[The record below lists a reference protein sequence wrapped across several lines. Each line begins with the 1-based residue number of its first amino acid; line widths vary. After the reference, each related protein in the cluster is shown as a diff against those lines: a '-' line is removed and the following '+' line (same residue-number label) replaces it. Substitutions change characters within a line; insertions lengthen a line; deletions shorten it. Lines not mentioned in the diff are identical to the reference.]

1 MIYFT
6 GLKTFSLLKLFFRQF
21 ILFILSLLFCFQIS
35 AQATFTIHHQDESLF
50 IPFEQLPVLYAD
62 EKVSIEQIS
71 NALFTGDKKNSDTNF
86 YTQFILLNNTNSD
99 KQYVLETPKTG
110 LVNCWVKKQNDS
122 SWQLLKT
129 GSILKLTERSLHS
142 NTNGLIIE
150 LLKGEPLKVILQFK
164 SVYSIYK
171 HIAYNLTLHPLSQFE
186 RQDSKRLLWQGLFL
200 GIILVMA
207 LYNLIIYFAVK
218 DISYLYF
225 VLSIFGIGLYF
236 SFYYGIGIEY
246 LWPNAPVWDTFCYTL
261 IVPFNGLMRIYFT
274 KTYLHTAE
282 LLPKINRLLNA
293 LAAICIVGICLGFVI
308 YIFRIDILNSL
319 VSIIGIFGSVIL
331 IMMLISGFVAY
342 YKEHYQ
348 PAQYFIFANLLL
360 VVGAVLFIFREMGL
374 MPDNFFT
381 RYFVQVGTL
390 IQVVVFALGLASRLN
405 KARLQLANEIVEKE
419 KIALEKEKEK
429 KEIIEKQKEELQIQ
443 VQQQTLDLKQQNQQ
457 LEDIISKLKSSE
469 LKFKQLNQVKDK
481 LFSIISHDLRNPLAT
496 MQSALKLITEHHYKL
511 DENEKEKLTK
521 EAQAS
526 LDNLN
531 ELLYNLLQWSRS
543 QMNLLE
549 FNPEKIEIKPIL
561 ENSRRILQLNAHMKN
576 IRINVVTE
584 NNLYGIADKD
594 MIEFVV
600 RNLLSNAIK
609 FSHRDSDVFLKVTTN
624 DDEIKFQVLDSG
636 VGIGKAK
643 IQRLLQLN
651 ATDSSRGTEKE
662 KGTGLGLLIS
672 KDFIEKNKGA
682 LEIES
687 EPGKG
692 STFSFTIPKG

>member
-1 MIYFT
+1 M
-6 GLKTFSLLKLFFRQF
+6 KSFFHQF
-21 ILFILSLLFCFQIS
+21 ILFILSLFFCLQTS
-35 AQATFTIHHQDESLF
+35 AQATFRISQTDENIF
-50 IPFEQLPVLYAD
+50 IPFEQLSVLHTTN
-62 EKVSIEQIS
+62 KNISIDQIS
-71 NALFTGDKKNSDTNF
+71 NTLFTDDKKNTVTDF
-86 YTQFILLNNTNSD
+86 YAQFILLNNTNSD

-110 LVNCWVKKQNDS
+110 VINCWIKKPYDS
-122 SWQLLKT
+122 TWQLLRS
-129 GSILKLTERSLHS
+129 GSVLKLSERSLHS
-142 NTNGLIIE
+142 NSNGLIIE
-150 LLKGEPLKVILQFK
+150 LLKGAPVKVILQFK
-164 SVYSIYK
+164 TVFSIYR
-171 HIAYNLTLHPLSQFE
+171 HNTYNLILQPLSQFE
-186 RQDSKRLLWQGLFL
+186 RKDSKRLLWQGLFL

-246 LWPNAPVWDTFCYTL
+246 LWPDAPVWDTFCYTI
-261 IVPFNGLMRIYFT
+261 IVPFNGLMRVYFT

-282 LLPKINRLLNA
+282 LLPRINRLLNA
-293 LAAICIVGICLGFVI
+293 LAIICALCICLGLVI
-308 YIFRIDILNSL
+308 YIFRIDILNEL
-319 VSIIGIFGSVIL
+319 ISIIGILGSVIL

-390 IQVVVFALGLASRLN
+390 IQVVVFALGLASRLS

-443 VQQQTLDLKQQNQQ
+443 VQQQTLDLKKQNQQ

-469 LKFKQLNQVKDK
+469 LKFKQLNQLKDK

-496 MQSALKLITEHHYKL
+496 MQSTLKLITEHHYKL
-511 DENEKEKLTK
+511 DEKEKDQLTK

-549 FNPEKIEIKPIL
+549 FNPEKIAVKPIL
-561 ENSRRILQLNAHMKN
+561 ENCRKVLQLNAHMKN
-576 IRINVVTE
+576 IRINVVAE
-584 NNLYGIADKD
+584 NNLFGIADKD
-594 MIEFVV
+594 MIEFVI

-609 FSHRDSDVFLKVTTN
+609 FSNRDSDVFLKVTTN
-624 DDEIKFQVLDSG
+624 NSRIKFQVLDSG
-636 VGIGKAK
+636 VGIGKTK

-672 KDFIEKNKGA
+672 KDFIEKNKGT
-682 LEIES
+682 LQIES

-692 STFSFTIPKG
+692 STFSFEIPQAA